1 MKHVTHPEL
10 LAGVRALLATVRRP
24 TSALGTDQ
32 RIALAGVLLDL
43 AREVRE
49 APADA
54 WQRDFTRSDEPDP
67 DDNAPALIE
76 GYEPAGPWFPYQ
88 ASDKDNYC
96 YYEWRRPLRRTT

>member
-10 LAGVRALLATVRRP
+10 LAEVRALLAPVRKAGYP
-24 TSALGTDQ
+24 LGTDQ

-54 WQRDFTRSDEPDP
+54 WQHTATRFDKRGPDN
-67 DDNAPALIE
+67 DAPCLIE
-76 GYEPAGPWFPYQ
+76 GYEPAGPWVPYQ
-88 ASDKDNYC
+88 TSEYDGYD